1 MMSNKDKVLKHYNS
15 TITDEWSSNLVDM
28 VFESVYTADDYTVYW
43 AHTPT
48 DYAFNPESVY
58 YYAANVVDEIKGCI
72 KDGLDIFIDPEIYDE
87 CYMEDEF
94 EEMWAEIQTEYED

>member
-1 MMSNKDKVLKHYNS
+1 MSNKDKILKHYNS

-58 YYAANVVDEIKGCI
+58 YYAANVVDEIKGGI
-72 KDGLDIFIDPEIYDE
+72 KDGLVIFIDPEIYDE
-87 CYMEDEF
+87 CYM
-94 EEMWAEIQTEYED
+94 